1 MPGSRSISYKVN
13 TQFMVD
19 FLGLHIART
28 GALQRGISFSKSDFE
43 QLSDIEYLKGISE
56 SVGIALSTLHVWIL
70 REIYRNSNTKK
81 MKELLQVVSVM
92 YGHNIDIDDFVDS
105 LRTLM
110 MPRAK
115 TGMFEQLDG
124 GNKRKMLGFLFQFV
138 QLYGIY
144 LMVTSMS
151 RSLEQRTA
159 NSVTSNAII
168 ELMSNSN
175 CKKPEL
181 NPLLGFIASGLSD
194 NERNLLIAAKM
205 TDSAFSEGGCVQDEY
220 AAAIK
225 GVLFAEDDVGK
236 YSGQET
242 QKYSSA
248 LVMAGPNSVVLADLT
263 ENAASKKIKTMSV
276 KSGSGLFDTYL
287 AVVKS
292 ANHDDFKKQ
301 LVPITD
307 MPLIVN
313 IKEQPTMLGAAAY
326 VFEGIGDQVKIYW
339 SDVRDFGLLNPIP
352 LDDVWR
358 ELKQEARRRILL
370 YQRLVEDG
378 RMAMETA
385 NDELWA
391 WIKHASILFLLTKT
405 GVCLG
410 FSLMISLMKELNSW
424 RKGTPAIGMNSRTVI
439 GKISQSRSQSKPG
452 SRSQSPQSKSQS
464 PQSKSQSP
472 QSDPGSKQLTIRKNG
487 GKRTRKI
494 RKRAF

>member
-1 MPGSRSISYKVN
+1 
-13 TQFMVD
+13 
-19 FLGLHIART
+19 
-28 GALQRGISFSKSDFE
+28 
-43 QLSDIEYLKGISE
+43 
-56 SVGIALSTLHVWIL
+56 
-70 REIYRNSNTKK
+70 
-81 MKELLQVVSVM
+81 
-92 YGHNIDIDDFVDS
+92 
-105 LRTLM
+105 
-110 MPRAK
+110 
-115 TGMFEQLDG
+115 
-124 GNKRKMLGFLFQFV
+124 
-138 QLYGIY
+138 
-144 LMVTSMS
+144 
-151 RSLEQRTA
+151 
-159 NSVTSNAII
+159 
-168 ELMSNSN
+168 
-175 CKKPEL
+175 
-181 NPLLGFIASGLSD
+181 
-194 NERNLLIAAKM
+194 
-205 TDSAFSEGGCVQDEY
+205 
-220 AAAIK
+220 
-225 GVLFAEDDVGK
+225 
-236 YSGQET
+236 
-242 QKYSSA
+242 
-248 LVMAGPNSVVLADLT
+248 
-263 ENAASKKIKTMSV
+263 MSV

-424 RKGTPAIGMNSRTVI
+424 RKGTPTIGMNSRTVI

-452 SRSQSPQSKSQS
+452 SRSQS